1 MSQGK
6 KFYFT
11 KEQLMYLIENFA
23 TTKNMELAA
32 HLGCGESTLHRTAR
46 KMGLKKD
53 REFMERLNSES
64 LAACHAANRGTGNS
78 GKKNLL
84 KHGVKYRFKKGERP
98 VDRLGE
104 EGERRRI
111 EKLRKTRT
119 ALIRRER
126 VRINWGLPQLTN
138 IKLGCRH
145 EHIPMRYQLRKK
157 GYIAERGAKV
167 IYYDDSTNRSA
178 LMEKHATAMGLTIAP
193 CT

>member
-1 MSQGK
+1 
-6 KFYFT
+6 
-11 KEQLMYLIENFA
+11 MYLIENFA

-53 REFMERLNSES
+53 REFMMRLNSES

-111 EKLRKTRT
+111 EKLRKTRNE
-119 ALIRRER
+119 LIRKER
-126 VRINWGLPQLTN
+126 MRINWGLPQHTN
-138 IKLGCRH
+138 IKLGSRT
-145 EHIPMRYQLRKK
+145 EHIPMRYQLRLK
-157 GYIAERGAKV
+157 GYIAARGAKV
-167 IYYDDSTNRSA
+167 IYYNNDTQRSA
-178 LMEKHATAMGLTIAP
+178 LMEKHATAMGLTFEP